1 MAILKFDNVS
11 KFFGTTVAVYQ
22 LNLEVEEG
30 EFFGFLGP
38 NGAGKTTTIKM
49 ATGLLHPT
57 EGRITIGGLDIHKY
71 PEEAKRLIGYIPD
84 SPFIYEKLT
93 GREFLHF
100 VGGLYG
106 MSERSIRNRV
116 GWLFELFK
124 IGDWGDELAGS
135 YSHGMKQKI
144 VFSSALLH
152 NPKLIIID
160 EPLVGLDPQSQKL
173 VKDVLSQLVSM
184 NHTVFMSTHT
194 LPVAEELCT
203 RIGIIHEGKLL
214 QTGTIDELKEQAH
227 TKGTSLESLFLDL
240 TGGKLEVWFPQEE
253 DM

>member
-1 MAILKFDNVS
+1 
-11 KFFGTTVAVYQ
+11 
-22 LNLEVEEG
+22 
-30 EFFGFLGP
+30 
-38 NGAGKTTTIKM
+38 
-49 ATGLLHPT
+49 
-57 EGRITIGGLDIHKY
+57 
-71 PEEAKRLIGYIPD
+71 
-84 SPFIYEKLT
+84 
-93 GREFLHF
+93 
-100 VGGLYG
+100 
-106 MSERSIRNRV
+106 
-116 GWLFELFK
+116 
-124 IGDWGDELAGS
+124 
-135 YSHGMKQKI
+135 MKQKI